1 MSNIFFPPGSFEV
14 TLIFR
19 QVIDGVTQFFRQ
31 VTRIFRQVT
40 RIFRQVTRIFRHVV
54 SRVTCFFR
62 QLAQEI
68 RTKTQF

>member
-40 RIFRQVTRIFRHVV
+40 RIFRHVV